1 MSRNHSS
8 VSSTAMPLALELM
21 YFWVRHRTDLISGR
35 TIFFILCEK
44 FKSHLHLRIPE
55 LFSLTVLQV
64 HIYLSRKKPNLFT
77 FYLGCPGS
85 SSLLVG
91 AQIICFSYS
100 CLLCGKAASEFYHLR
115 IWSLLAC
122 TTRRN
127 KRKAQKEHWLKKND
141 TPGWCCGSAPFQI
154 FSGKIEANLL
164 RARNLRDN
172 WFWMSFTRDNP
183 TLRKAVLFVFNNV
196 FWEVGDPCSCLMTS
210 HMLFILSESH
220 LLYFYNGYNNTFLS

>member
-1 MSRNHSS
+1 MLKLQKFWKYIWPTTERKWQAQGQKKSWKTMSRNHSS

-21 YFWVRHRTDLISGR
+21 YFWIRHRTDLISGR

-64 HIYLSRKKPNLFT
+64 HIYLSGKKPNPFSL
-77 FYLGCPGS
+77 YLGCPGS
-85 SSLLVG
+85 ASLLVG

-100 CLLCGKAASEFYHLR
+100 CLLCGSAASEFYHLR

-127 KRKAQKEHWLKKND
+127 KRKAQKEHCFFTLH
-141 TPGWCCGSAPFQI
+141 FHFHQ
-154 FSGKIEANLL
+154 EA
-164 RARNLRDN
+164 
-172 WFWMSFTRDNP
+172 F
-183 TLRKAVLFVFNNV
+183 
-196 FWEVGDPCSCLMTS
+196 
-210 HMLFILSESH
+210 
-220 LLYFYNGYNNTFLS
+220 